1 MSIPTRQRE
10 ASDPAGPAERDTD
23 RAVGPHVLHVCQ
35 PVDGGV
41 GRYVRD
47 ACLDQLG
54 RGWRVS
60 LACPA
65 GALSG
70 ELAEAGVRWRSWSAT
85 RSPGPTTLAETL
97 ALRRIVDSA
106 GPDVVHLH
114 SSKAGLAGRLAVRG
128 RRPTVFQPHGWSW
141 LAATGRTRRLA
152 TRWERLAARWTTT
165 VVCVGDGERA
175 AGDDAGVTAPT
186 RVVRN
191 GVDRR
196 QFPDPEPGAR
206 AGARAMLGLRDDR
219 PLVVCPGRLTWQKG
233 QDVLLAAWPAVRE
246 RCPTAVLALVGD
258 GDLVADLLRDA
269 PTGVRFVPPT
279 RDVRAWLVAADVVA
293 LPSRWEGL
301 PLTALE
307 AAATGRSMVGSDIS
321 GLREVVVA
329 GTGRLV
335 GPEDP
340 AALAEAL
347 VARLSC
353 PATAEAEGAR
363 ALELVEHFD
372 QRHTL
377 HTLAGLTADLAGTGP
392 DRGGP
397 R

>member
-10 ASDPAGPAERDTD
+10 AAEGPAPRGTD
-23 RAVGPHVLHVCQ
+23 RAAGLHVLHVCQ
-35 PVDGGV
+35 PVEGGV

-47 ACLDQLG
+47 TCLDQLA
-54 RGWRVS
+54 RGWRVN

-65 GALSG
+65 GTLSRD
-70 ELAEAGVRWRSWSAT
+70 LVAAGVRWRSWPAT
-85 RSPGPTTLAETL
+85 RSPGPATLAETL
-97 ALRRIVDSA
+97 ALRRIIDSVGA
-106 GPDVVHLH
+106 DVVHLH
-114 SSKAGLAGRLAVRG
+114 SSKAGLAGRLAVRA
-128 RRPTVFQPHGWSW
+128 RLPTLFQPHGWSW
-141 LAATGRTRRLA
+141 LAATGRTGRLA
-152 TRWERLAARWTTT
+152 LRWERLAARWTTT

-196 QFPDPEPGAR
+196 RFPAPEPGAR
-206 AGARAMLGLRDDR
+206 AEARATLGLRDDQ
-219 PLVVCPGRLTWQKG
+219 PLVVCPGRLTRQKG

-258 GDLVADLLRDA
+258 GDLAADLLRDA
-269 PTGVRFVPPT
+269 PAGIRFVPPT
-279 RDVRAWLVAADVVA
+279 PDVRAWLLAADVVA

-307 AAATGRSMVGSDIS
+307 AAATGRSTVGSDIN
-321 GLREVVVA
+321 GLREVVVT

-335 GPEDP
+335 TPDDP
-340 AALAEAL
+340 DALARAL
-347 VARLSC
+347 IERLSY
-353 PATAEAEGAR
+353 PGTAAAEGAR
-363 ALELVEHFD
+363 ALELVERFD

-377 HTLAGLTADLAGTGP
+377 DTLARLTVDLVGTVSSRDG
-392 DRGGP
+392 R